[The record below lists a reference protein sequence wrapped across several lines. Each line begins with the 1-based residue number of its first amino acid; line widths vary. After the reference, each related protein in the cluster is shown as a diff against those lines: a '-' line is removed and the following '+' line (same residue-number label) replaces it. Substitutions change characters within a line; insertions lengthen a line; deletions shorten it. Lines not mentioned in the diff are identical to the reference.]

1 MNWVPEKMHE
11 GKCSTDLSQLDQGV
25 EPLSP
30 YGDTS
35 FLGGLIVNWIMS
47 MLGLRRNNVTKRHWG
62 KESMETPILSIY
74 RQVGY
79 LVVEHANR
87 N

>member
-1 MNWVPEKMHE
+1 MSWVPEKMRE

-35 FLGGLIVNWIMS
+35 FPWWAYCKVDY
-47 MLGLRRNNVTKRHWG
+47 V
-62 KESMETPILSIY
+62 
-74 RQVGY
+74 
-79 LVVEHANR
+79 HAGFEQE
-87 N
+87 